1 MRVNIVVESILESST
16 QKRTRRRVVPA
27 VLVDQQQ
34 QTDVSNHIR

>member
-34 QTDVSNHIR
+34 QTDVSNHTR